1 MKLAVFTDEVSQ
13 ELDLAVRMATRFGL
27 DGVELRSVWRKP
39 VQSLSD
45 ADIERIRAALGEHNL
60 STAAIASPVFKCELD
75 DEAAHEQHLQYLR
88 SCIRTARKLGTNI
101 IRVFTFWKRGP
112 SEPVWDRIKEKFR
125 PAVPIAEDAGVIL
138 GLENESSTYMATAS
152 ETARFITEIDSPA
165 LKVVWDPCNEVF
177 ADGGVT
183 PYPEAYR
190 QVEPYLV
197 HLHVKDAAKAPSGG
211 EPQMAPVGDGVV
223 DWKGQLVELLKQDYQ
238 GYASLETHWRPKALS
253 EELMNRPGGEA
264 FSEAGEYASE
274 VCLKNLTRILAEAR
288 RDAR

>member
-13 ELDLAVRMATRFGL
+13 DLDLAVRVATRFGL
-27 DGVELRSVWRKP
+27 DGVELRSVWSKP
-39 VQSLSD
+39 IQHLSD
-45 ADIERIRAALGEHNL
+45 ADVERIRAALGEHNL
-60 STAAIASPVFKCELD
+60 LVAAIASPVFKCELG
-75 DEAAHEQHLQYLR
+75 DEAAHEEHLDYLR

-112 SEPVWDRIKEKFR
+112 SQPVWDQIKEKFQ

-138 GLENESSTYMATAS
+138 GLENESSTYMATAA

-165 LKVVWDPCNEVF
+165 VKVVWDPCNEVF
-177 ADGGVT
+177 AEGGVT
-183 PYPEAYR
+183 PYPDAYGHV
-190 QVEPYLV
+190 QPWVV
-197 HLHVKDAAKAPSGG
+197 HLHVKDAIKGPSGG
-211 EPQMAPVGDGVV
+211 EPQMAPVGEGVV

-238 GYASLETHWRPKALS
+238 GYASLETHWRPTALS

-274 VCLKNLTRILAEAR
+274 MCLKNLTRILAEVR